1 MILRIRPYFALLVLF
16 LAVRTAS
23 AEVHLVI
30 GRDGKKMIYNTP
42 TARSGGSDL
51 VWLAKQRDRVTPYEH
66 LIQKYSDQLNID
78 PVFVKAVIQVE
89 SNFNAACVSNKGARG
104 LMQLMPETAKRFKV
118 DQVHDPDQNIRG
130 GVTYL
135 AKLMEM
141 FPSDLSR
148 TLAAYNAGEHR
159 VLRYGGIPPYR
170 ETLTY
175 VRRALTVYYG
185 RPYGGVEQATRSK
198 TPVMQGGFRKPVAGA
213 PIAQVGLTKRLGG
226 GTFLT
231 R

>member
-1 MILRIRPYFALLVLF
+1 MILRIRVLSTLLILVW
-16 LAVRTAS
+16 AADSS
-23 AEVHLVI
+23 AQVHLVI

-42 TARSGGSDL
+42 TAGSGGSDL
-51 VWLAKQRDRVTPYEH
+51 VWLAKQRDRVTKYEQ
-66 LIQKYSDQLNID
+66 LIQKYSDEHDVD

-104 LMQLMPETAKRFKV
+104 LMQLMPETAKRFNV
-118 DQVHDPDQNIRG
+118 DRVHDPDQNIRG

-135 AKLMEM
+135 AKLMKM

-148 TLAAYNAGEHR
+148 TLAAYNAGENR

-170 ETLTY
+170 ETMTY

-185 RPYGGVEQATRSK
+185 RPYGGVEVARSSSP
-198 TPVMQGGFRKPVAGA
+198 TMRGGFRKPLAGP
-213 PIAQVGLTKRLGG
+213 PIASSGLTKQLARISH
-226 GTFLT
+226 
-231 R
+231 RPSP